1 MTTPISAESLT
12 NNLRRLI
19 EYSTLRLGYRP
30 SKSCVEKALLRY
42 VLEQEGTSAADLLK
56 LSHKLFP
63 AAQEVA

>member
-1 MTTPISAESLT
+1 MITTISPESLT

-42 VLEQEGTSAADLLK
+42 VLEQEGTTPESLLA

-63 AAQEVA
+63 ATREDA